1 MAWCQGDL
9 ERFGQSREDAHD
21 KDHWRLK
28 WLTQTYIHMCVVT
41 EATGF
46 QKLAEDFLSG
56 VLAGSRTFINIGAKL
71 QTHYPTITTN
81 VIPQSLVHVGVVT
94 SGHEVLLQSQ
104 TLPTLS
110 LHYSVIN
117 MLCRQ

>member
-1 MAWCQGDL
+1 VAWCQGDL

-46 QKLAEDFLSG
+46 QKLA
-56 VLAGSRTFINIGAKL
+56 
-71 QTHYPTITTN
+71 
-81 VIPQSLVHVGVVT
+81 
-94 SGHEVLLQSQ
+94 
-104 TLPTLS
+104 
-110 LHYSVIN
+110 
-117 MLCRQ
+117 